1 MSNVITVSMYQVVG
15 STFCVALN
23 DGQKVYDRIESEL
36 KHGRS
41 VRLSFENVSALTAA
55 FLNAAIGQLY
65 GTFDP
70 VTIRSTVKI
79 VDIPDSD
86 IELLNAVIETAKLYF
101 KNRDNREALD
111 QAIRDELGDD
121 DCEE

>member
-1 MSNVITVSMYQVVG
+1 MSNAITVSMHQVVG
-15 STFCVALN
+15 GTLCVASN
-23 DGQKVYDRIESEL
+23 DGQKVYDRIEAAL
-36 KHGRS
+36 KDGRS

-55 FLNAAIGQLY
+55 FLNVAIGQLY

-79 VDIPDSD
+79 VDIQDCD

-101 KNRDNREALD
+101 KNRENREALD

>member
-15 STFCVALN
+15 SALCVASS
-23 DGQKVYDRIESEL
+23 DGQKVYDRIESAL
-36 KHGRS
+36 KHERS
-41 VRLSFENVSALTAA
+41 VRLSFENVSALTSA
-55 FLNAAIGQLY
+55 FLNVAIGQLY

-70 VTIRSTVKI
+70 VTIRSRVKI
-79 VDIPDSD
+79 VDIQDRD
-86 IELLNAVIETAKLYF
+86 LELLAAVVDTAKLYF
-101 KNRDNREALD
+101 KNRENGEALD